1 MTPNDFIIREIKPQD
16 NEQIAHVIRAV
27 LIEFGVPKVGTA
39 YEDKALDC
47 MFETYNH
54 PKKTYFVIEY
64 QQKIVGGCGIA
75 PLENYDGN
83 TCELQKMYFL
93 PIARGK
99 GLGSKM
105 INTCLKKASEF
116 NFENCYLETL
126 PYMESARALY
136 KKNGFVSLT
145 ERMGNTGHFS
155 CNLWM
160 LKEL

>member
-1 MTPNDFIIREIKPQD
+1 MTQNDFLIREIQPKD
-16 NEQIAHVIRAV
+16 NKQIAQVIRDV

-39 YEDKALDC
+39 YEDTALDA
-47 MFETYNH
+47 MFETYDSD
-54 PKKTYFVIEY
+54 KKTYFVIEH

-75 PLENYDGN
+75 PLDNYEGN

-93 PIARGK
+93 PVARGK

-105 INTCLKKASEF
+105 ISTCLEKATQFGFDS
-116 NFENCYLETL
+116 CYLETL

-136 KKNGFVSLT
+136 KKNGFISL
-145 ERMGNTGHFS
+145 EKPMGDTGHYS

-160 LKEL
+160 LKKL